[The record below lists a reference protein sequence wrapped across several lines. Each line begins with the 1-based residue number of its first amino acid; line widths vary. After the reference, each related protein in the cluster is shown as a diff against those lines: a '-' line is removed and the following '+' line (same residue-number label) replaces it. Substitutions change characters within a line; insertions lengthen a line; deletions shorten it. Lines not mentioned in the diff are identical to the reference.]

1 MKYFP
6 SNSYVTIFQWT
17 MVYCEINVTSPCL
30 GTFSTIDV
38 FNFFGLPFWDFFMP
52 RKPQKDMQLMNSSGI
67 QDRIMPSPADES
79 CHGRLGWRHPSIFE
93 RFLLNYSSP
102 KVRPIQAR
110 CRRYR
115 IQYLGRKSRKKP
127 WLQFVCTQIVT
138 PQKYAV
144 VFLFKKFHVTFMKY
158 SWWTNSW
165 TYMVNRESPTMIW
178 PSQLVTQMLSTSINH
193 MIPNFTKNSQ
203 SLIITCFLLS
213 DCCSGNGIIIHQY

>member
-1 MKYFP
+1 MTYFP

-17 MVYCEINVTSPCL
+17 MVYCEIYVTSPCL

-38 FNFFGLPFWDFFMP
+38 FNFFGLPFWDFVLCHESLKKTCNSWTQVVY
-52 RKPQKDMQLMNSSGI
+52 RTGSCQAQLL
-67 QDRIMPSPADES
+67 S

-102 KVRPIQAR
+102 KVRP
-110 CRRYR
+110 
-115 IQYLGRKSRKKP
+115 LGRKSRKKRF
-127 WLQFVCTQIVT
+127 LQFVCTQIVT
-138 PQKYAV
+138 PQKYPV

-165 TYMVNRESPTMIW
+165 TYMVNPESPTMIW

-193 MIPNFTKNSQ
+193 MIPVPISPKIHNLSELHAFYSQ
-203 SLIITCFLLS
+203 IAAQGMEWYINIKSPSFL
-213 DCCSGNGIIIHQY
+213 